1 MIECVQCHYKFTNQ
15 STIQLDTDIEIV
27 EVLERLQ
34 QTSVL
39 LTPQQH
45 LVSPFR
51 TPTRASMMMQSNP
64 AAVIV

>member
-1 MIECVQCHYKFTNQ
+1 MIECAQCQYKFSNQ
-15 STIQLDTDIEIV
+15 SAVQLDTDIEIV

-51 TPTRASMMMQSNP
+51 TPTRASIMMQSNP
-64 AAVIV
+64 ATVVN